1 MSDHQHPFSVII
13 PAAGNSNRMGSS
25 KLFLHL
31 ANGQTFAESLLSG
44 YYGYGA
50 TPVILVINESVDP
63 EKINAGSAICI
74 INEHTEYG
82 RSYSIKLGIQHIPA
96 GHACFIQ
103 NVDNPFAG
111 PELLDQLLLNLKD
124 DSYVIPVHGNKGG
137 HPVLLGTN
145 IVSELAGID
154 SLFDFREVLKNFAR
168 IEVPWND
175 PAVLLNINTREDY
188 LKFLGRK

>member
-13 PAAGNSNRMGSS
+13 PAAGNSDRMGSA
-25 KLFLHL
+25 KAFLRL

-44 YYGYGA
+44 YSRYGA
-50 TPVILVINESVDP
+50 TPVILVVNESADP
-63 EKINAGSAICI
+63 AKINSGSAICI
-74 INEHTEYG
+74 INDHIDYG

-111 PELLDQLLLNLKD
+111 PDLLDQLLFNLKD

-137 HPVLLGTN
+137 HPILLGTN
-145 IVSELAGID
+145 IISELAGID
-154 SLFDFREVLKNFAR
+154 SLFDFREVLRNFPR
-168 IEVPWND
+168 IEISWND
-175 PAVLLNINTREDY
+175 PAVLLNINTKEDY
-188 LKFLGRK
+188 LKFLESK